1 MDTSLISKEI
11 INNISEPTF
20 KHLKVKSISDYG
32 AQGDGRKDNT
42 KISNGAIDSI
52 SKDGGGTL
60 YIPQGSFLTGPIHLK
75 NNVNLHLAE
84 GGVIKFLEDP
94 EFYIPYSFYMMGR
107 GRMF

>member
-1 MDTSLISKEI
+1 M
-11 INNISEPTF
+11 
-20 KHLKVKSISDYG
+20 KSISDYG

-42 KISNGAIDSI
+42 KIFNGAIDSI

-60 YIPQGSFLTGPIHLK
+60 YIPQGSFLTVPIHLK